1 MKKTDIISDNKGMTM
16 VEVLMGFMILS
27 IILGGVTG
35 LISFSSKMFK
45 QSVDLRR
52 AQTDLTAQAYKT
64 NTGSSES
71 IAVYEVDDDG
81 NDIGTSTVKYK
92 DETGVTKELLYTAD
106 TYTVTTTFQGT
117 DLDGVEMKL
126 FVTE

>member
-1 MKKTDIISDNKGMTM
+1 MKKTDIINDNKGMTM

-64 NTGSSES
+64 NTGSSEA